1 MRRNIIGGNWKMNK
15 NQIEGAETAFEI
27 AEGLK
32 DREPPCE
39 VILFPPFTAIPS
51 VIESIGDSRVRCGG
65 QNMHYEDSGA
75 FTGEISGGMLKSLG
89 CRYVLVGHSER
100 RHIFNEGPDLLKR
113 KIEAAFRSGLLPVYC
128 VGELLEER
136 EQARADEVVEA
147 QLREVLS
154 GLGEDQAGKL
164 ILAYEPVWAIGTGK
178 TATPS
183 DAEKM
188 HSFIREVLE
197 SIFGKSISDELPIM
211 YGGSVKPGNAAD
223 LLSEKNIDGA
233 LVGGAS
239 LNAGSFLD
247 IIFAL
252 S

>member
-15 NQIEGAETAFEI
+15 NQIEGSETAFEI

-32 DREPPCE
+32 DTEPPCE
-39 VILFPPFTAIPS
+39 VLLFPPFTAIYA
-51 VIESIGDSRVRCGG
+51 VIEAIDGSRVRCGG
-65 QNMHYEDSGA
+65 QNMHYEDKGA
-75 FTGEISGGMLKSLG
+75 FTGEISGGMLKSIG
-89 CRYVLVGHSER
+89 CEYVLVGHSER
-100 RHIFNEGPDLLKR
+100 RHIFNEGSKILEKKIKAALK
-113 KIEAAFRSGLLPVYC
+113 SGLSPVYC
-128 VGELLEER
+128 VGELLGDR
-136 EQARADEVVEA
+136 EQGKAGEVVER

-154 GLGEDQAGKL
+154 SLKEDQADDL
-164 ILAYEPVWAIGTGK
+164 ILAYEPVWAIGTGE
-178 TATPS
+178 TASAS

-197 SIFGKSISDELPIM
+197 SIFGKSRSDETTIM
-211 YGGSVKPGNAAD
+211 YGGSVKPDNAAG

-239 LNAGSFLD
+239 LDAGSFLE